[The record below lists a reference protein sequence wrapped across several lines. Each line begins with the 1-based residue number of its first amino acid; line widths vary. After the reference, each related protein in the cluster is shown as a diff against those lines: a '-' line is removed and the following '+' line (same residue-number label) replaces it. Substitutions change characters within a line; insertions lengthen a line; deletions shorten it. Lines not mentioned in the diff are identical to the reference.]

1 MKRILTL
8 TLAAVLVFLA
18 AAPVSAQDKTIK
30 RKVAIG
36 RFTNETQYGKGLF
49 YDKENDPMRKQA
61 LDILS
66 SKLAQSGKF
75 ILLEREDLDVLV
87 AEVGTNMNKIGA
99 DYIILGSI
107 TQYGR
112 KNEGHEQVFSSTKT
126 QTVEAGVSVRL
137 VEAATGLIIYSDE
150 AKGYAETTS
159 KQTLGIGGTAGFD
172 ATLSDKAISAALSQ
186 LVENIINKCMDKP
199 WRSYL
204 LAEDGGSYIIGGG
217 ASQGLAVGD
226 KFNVYKKGRKVKNPQ
241 TGMEI
246 ELPGTLIGVV
256 TVQTMMGDTPET
268 EISFCS
274 YSGQDI
280 DENHLEDYYILDESA
295 MKKLLLFL
303 SAALLLTGCGVGS
316 HTVVSGRADE
326 AGIVFFADKSLAI
339 DVTIDKDTYRVN
351 TVKDSDFKSKRNIK
365 RTAENLI
372 VIKPGQH
379 DVKVRLRGETILTQK
394 IFVSA
399 GDTKVINL

>member
-36 RFTNETQYGKGLF
+36 RFTNETQYGKGIF

-87 AEVGTNMNKIGA
+87 AEAGANMNKIGA

-107 TQYGR
+107 TEFGR

-126 QTVEAGVSVRL
+126 QTVEAGVSIRL
-137 VEAATGLIIYSDE
+137 VDAATGLIIYSDE
-150 AKGYAETTS
+150 AKGYAETTT

-280 DENHLEDYYILDESA
+280 DENHLEDYYILDE
-295 MKKLLLFL
+295 
-303 SAALLLTGCGVGS
+303 
-316 HTVVSGRADE
+316 
-326 AGIVFFADKSLAI
+326 
-339 DVTIDKDTYRVN
+339 
-351 TVKDSDFKSKRNIK
+351 
-365 RTAENLI
+365 
-372 VIKPGQH
+372 
-379 DVKVRLRGETILTQK
+379 
-394 IFVSA
+394 
-399 GDTKVINL
+399 